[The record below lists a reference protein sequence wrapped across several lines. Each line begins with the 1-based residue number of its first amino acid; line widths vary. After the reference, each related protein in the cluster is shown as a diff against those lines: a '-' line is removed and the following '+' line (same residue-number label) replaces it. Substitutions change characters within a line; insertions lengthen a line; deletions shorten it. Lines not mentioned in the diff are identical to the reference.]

1 MKSPDRTSKRLLT
14 LTAALAILRE
24 HSTKDFNTYT
34 VEDIN
39 ALLDMYE
46 TDEKIIAESI
56 LLERNTVTFKTFREE
71 MAANAVGGGNIAGI
85 GVGNKGEPGVDPR
98 LMPMIRRR
106 KKKDAYR

>member
-1 MKSPDRTSKRLLT
+1 
-14 LTAALAILRE
+14 
-24 HSTKDFNTYT
+24 
-34 VEDIN
+34 
-39 ALLDMYE
+39 
-46 TDEKIIAESI
+46 
-56 LLERNTVTFKTFREE
+56 